1 MRSDGEGE
9 RERERERERSG
20 WRETR
25 DETPSFFPSLS
36 HPFSFPF
43 PTVHRLPYSA
53 VNFWAY
59 EKLTA
64 AWIERGWGG
73 GWAGGGGPG
82 ASGHGGRPSD
92 TIRRLA
98 CGGGAG
104 LAACALAY
112 PLDLVRTRLAA
123 QMATSTSGG
132 LPPAGISGTLRGII
146 SAEGARGLYRGLGAT
161 LAQVAP
167 ALAINYSVYGRLRA
181 AWMEGRPPGEPPTVR

>member
-1 MRSDGEGE
+1 MA
-9 RERERERERSG
+9 SG
-20 WRETR
+20 GMARR
-25 DETPSFFPSLS
+25 VSFHSLSLS
-36 HPFSFPF
+36 HTHTHTHLLPSRMPT
-43 PTVHRLPYSA
+43 TVHRLPYSA

-64 AWIERGWGG
+64 AWIEKGWGG
-73 GWAGGGGPG
+73 GWAGGSG
-82 ASGHGGRPSD
+82 ATGHGGRPSD

-123 QMATSTSGG
+123 QMATGAGG
-132 LPPAGISGTLRGII
+132 LGSTPGIAGTLRGIVA
-146 SAEGARGLYRGLGAT
+146 AEGARGLYRGLGAT
-161 LAQVAP
+161 LVQVTP

-181 AWMEGRPPGEPPTVR
+181 AWMDGRPAGEQPTVRNGESV